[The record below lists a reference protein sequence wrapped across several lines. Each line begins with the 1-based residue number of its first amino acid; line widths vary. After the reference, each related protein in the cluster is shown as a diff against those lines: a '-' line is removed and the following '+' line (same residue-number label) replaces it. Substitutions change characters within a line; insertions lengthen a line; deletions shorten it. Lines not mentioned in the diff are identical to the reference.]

1 MRVLLCNDDGIG
13 AAGIIAL
20 AAELSSLGEV
30 YVAAPDSE
38 RSAASSSLTL
48 AHPLRVREVSFPVSV
63 KKAWAINGTP
73 ADCAKI
79 ALSNLLD
86 QKPDLVVSGINKGP
100 NMCVDIFYS
109 GTVAAAFE
117 GAFKNIPAVAVSL
130 DDYRADISYDLAAKL
145 AMKAIN
151 SLVAS
156 NMQKGKVYN
165 INVPS
170 LPEDKIKGIKVTR
183 TGRVDY
189 KEDYERRVD
198 PSGKTYY
205 WIKGNPEIVDT
216 DENCDLVAV
225 KNGFVSVTPLDIDLT
240 DHKMLQNLAGL
251 KL

>member
-1 MRVLLCNDDGIG
+1 MRVLLCNDDGIS
-13 AAGIIAL
+13 AAGIVAL
-20 AAELSSLGEV
+20 ADELKSLGEV
-30 YVAAPDSE
+30 FVAAPDSE

-79 ALSNLLD
+79 ALSNLLE

-117 GAFKNIPAVAVSL
+117 GAFKNIPAIAVSL
-130 DDYRADISYDLAAKL
+130 DDYNSDISYKLPAKL

-151 SLVAS
+151 ALVTA

-170 LPEDKIKGIKVTR
+170 LPEDQIKGIKVTK
-183 TGRVDY
+183 TGRIDY
-189 KEDYERRVD
+189 KEDYDRRVD

-225 KNGFVSVTPLDIDLT
+225 KNGFVSITPLNIDLT
-240 DHKMLQNLAGL
+240 DHEAMQNLSGL